1 MSESTP
7 TKKIRGVFQ
16 RPPGSGIWWI
26 SYKQGSVRK
35 REKVGRK
42 SDAIAL
48 YQKRRTELLSGR
60 KLPENLKRSPL
71 TFAQI
76 AAPITEY
83 SRTHHTDT
91 RNVTQ
96 RLRRIVESLGDRS
109 ADQMKPAEIDEWL
122 SQNTKT
128 AATANRYKSTFSLV
142 FREAIRNGKL
152 VSNPA
157 RLVRARKENN
167 GRIRYLLLEEE
178 TRLQA
183 FIEEKFPEH
192 LPEII
197 ISLRTGMRLSEQ
209 YSLCWDQVD
218 FTRRE
223 INLRKTKNGLPRT
236 IPMTNLVFSS
246 FVDLK
251 RRAGHHEPESRVFAL
266 QNPREWFSTALGGA
280 QVLAYRW
287 HDNRHTFCSRLAEKG
302 AGIKT
307 IQQLAGHKTI
317 SMSARYMHMGD
328 DSLRAAVAKLD

>member
-1 MSESTP
+1 MAELTP
-7 TKKIRGVFQ
+7 KKKIRGVFQ

-42 SDAIAL
+42 SDAITL
-48 YQKRRTELLSGR
+48 YQKRRTELLSGW

-76 AAPITEY
+76 AAPIAEY

-96 RLRRIVESLGDRS
+96 RLRRIVESFGDKP
-109 ADQMKPAEIDEWL
+109 ADQIKPAEIDEWL
-122 SQNTKT
+122 SENTKT
-128 AATANRYKSTFSLV
+128 PATANRYKSTFSLV
-142 FREAIRNGKL
+142 FREAVRNGKL

-167 GRIRYLLLEEE
+167 GRIRFLLPEEE
-178 TRLQA
+178 TRLQTV
-183 FIEEKFPEH
+183 IKERFPEH
-192 LPEII
+192 LPEIV

-209 YSLCWDQVD
+209 YSLNWDQVD
-218 FTRRE
+218 LTRRE
-223 INLRKTKNGLPRT
+223 INLRKTKNGQPRT
-236 IPMTNLVFSS
+236 IPMTDLVLNS
-246 FVDLK
+246 FIDLK
-251 RRAGHHEPESRVFAL
+251 RRAGHHGPENRVFAL
-266 QNPREWFSTALGGA
+266 RNPREWFSTALGGA

-307 IQQLAGHKTI
+307 IQQLAGHKTVA
-317 SMSARYMHMGD
+317 MSARYMHMGD
-328 DSLRAAVAKLD
+328 DSLRAAVAMLE